1 MKYTCLLDVYSYSID
16 FLFYFLYF
24 FLIAV
29 VINFA
34 CFEKKQHIVYNCFLY
49 LFIFLV
55 FVVYFVE
62 ISVVVF
68 CFI

>member
-1 MKYTCLLDVYSYSID
+1 MFAGFFV
-16 FLFYFLYF
+16 LFFIF

-34 CFEKKQHIVYNCFLY
+34 CFEKKTHIVCNCFIY